1 MDNAPNYLDGCVIQ
15 KRKNSKLKLYKLT
28 RTGLMATAAAA
39 ANNEM
44 AAKGATNRA
53 KGLMPP
59 PPRIRKSKRM
69 LKLLEFFEAHILF
82 DIGK

>member
-1 MDNAPNYLDGCVIQ
+1 
-15 KRKNSKLKLYKLT
+15 
-28 RTGLMATAAAA
+28 MATAAAA

>member
-1 MDNAPNYLDGCVIQ
+1 
-15 KRKNSKLKLYKLT
+15 
-28 RTGLMATAAAA
+28 MATAAAA

-59 PPRIRKSKRM
+59 PPSIRKSKRM